1 MQKIIFTE
9 EYCKPENLHP
19 FTYTRHIQDIR
30 VGILTIREKWERYLK
45 LPSADKW
52 EDYYLDTGDSVRI
65 DKQIGN
71 DEYLLVHA
79 NVLPT
84 AAIINQW
91 LAEARKVLKGHEPAN
106 MVTLRVG
113 ELLFKKP
120 VKTGNH
126 IRIYGEVVSLGNTSI
141 TLKIEVRKY
150 NLYSGEEAV
159 VCTTNMT
166 FVRIDDDGSPTP
178 IGASVRKA
186 HKELMAA
193 LEN

>member
-1 MQKIIFTE
+1 MARDIGVHNNLFGGTLMEWIDEAAAAYAT
-9 EYCKPENLHP
+9 EYC
-19 FTYTRHIQDIR
+19 FT
-30 VGILTIREKWERYLK
+30 
-45 LPSADKW
+45 P
-52 EDYYLDTGDSVRI
+52 
-65 DKQIGN
+65 
-71 DEYLLVHA
+71 
-79 NVLPT
+79 
-84 AAIINQW
+84 
-91 LAEARKVLKGHEPAN
+91 N

-178 IGASVRKA
+178 IGTSVRKT
-186 HKELMAA
+186 HNELMAA
-193 LEN
+193 MEN